1 MQRTKRALLM
11 VAAAVGVLVAL
22 ALADTTLGGRVARA
36 ETVEAKRSAEVFA
49 SPGEQSRVVTH
60 VRAGKKMVVLA
71 HKNRWLKVRVNG
83 RTGWITRTNTVTPVL
98 TERAPRRVRHRPF
111 VEGRSTR
118 RGARGR
124 RAPSDREGA
133 DATDEGFIDED
144 GGGDDATLKHERE
157 VAERKRRRAMARD
170 RKREERADR
179 ADDRDEGDRDSDEGI
194 SDDGADDRD
203 DGEDPG
209 DEGGD
214 VDSDDGADT
223 SDADSHHDSRETVV
237 VASATHLYQDAS
249 SKSERLD
256 RAHEGDKL
264 FVVQRDGSWIKVEN
278 EGGEVG
284 WVRAADVETTGYH
297 YPKLSKR
304 VSAQLGYSAMS
315 QSFTSDSSD
324 ATANYTLSSGAM
336 VLGLGGEA
344 TYNYSAKYLLGA
356 DLHYHLLYA
365 SPGIHYTDPGTMQ
378 SVNIGFKDHVIDLGG
393 RAGYKL
399 SSKNGMAAYGRLGFH
414 YEHFGIDNVGDFTK
428 NLARLPTEVLSGVT
442 IGAMLDVP
450 RLTDRFSGRIGLDAL
465 ALLASRKQTAG
476 LEDGASSSAF
486 ALWATASVVY
496 DWKPDWKLTGQY
508 EYAYAKTSW
517 TGMATASMRPQMATK
532 AERKDGTHVF
542 MFGLYRPF

>member
-1 MQRTKRALLM
+1 MQRTKRTLLM
-11 VAAAVGVLVAL
+11 LVAAGGVLVAL
-22 ALADTTLGGRVARA
+22 ALADTTVGGRMARA

-60 VRAGKKMVVLA
+60 VRAGKKMVVLS

-98 TERAPRRVRHRPF
+98 TEGAPRRVRHRPF

-124 RAPSDREGA
+124 RAPGDRVGA

-144 GGGDDATLKHERE
+144 GGDDATLRHERE
-157 VAERKRRRAMARD
+157 VAERKRHRAMARD
-170 RKREERADR
+170 RAREERADR
-179 ADDRDEGDRDSDEGI
+179 DEDRDEGDEGDEGGE
-194 SDDGADDRD
+194 DRAGDRD
-203 DGEDPG
+203 DGEDL
-209 DEGGD
+209 DRSDDGGD
-214 VDSDDGADT
+214 VDSDDGGDDT
-223 SDADSHHDSRETVV
+223 DADSHHDDRQTVV
-237 VASATHLYQDAS
+237 VASATHLYQDAD

-256 RAHEGDKL
+256 RAQEGDKL

-284 WVRAADVETTGYH
+284 WVRASDVEATGYH
-297 YPKLSKR
+297 YAKLSKR
-304 VSAQLGYSAMS
+304 VSAQLGLSSMS
-315 QSFTSDSSD
+315 QSFTSDSAD
-324 ATANYTLSSGAM
+324 ATANYTLGSSA
-336 VLGLGGEA
+336 VVIGLGGEA
-344 TYNYSAKYLLGA
+344 TYDYSAKYLLGA
-356 DLHYHLLYA
+356 DLHYHLMYA

-399 SSKNGMAAYGRLGFH
+399 SDKTGMAAYGRLGFH
-414 YEHFGIDNVGDFTK
+414 YEHFGINNVGDFTK
-428 NLARLPTEVLSGVT
+428 NVARLPTEVLSGVT

-450 RLTDRFSGRIGLDAL
+450 RLTDKFSGRVGLDAL

-476 LEDGASSSAF
+476 LEDGASSKAF

-517 TGMATASMRPQMATK
+517 TGMATGSMRPQMATK
-532 AERKDGTHVF
+532 AERKDGTHVLTI
-542 MFGLYRPF
+542 GLFRPF